1 MLPAAAEARMR
12 VPRKSTILLNGVRR
26 RCPRCGGG
34 RLFRR
39 WLKLREVCPNCGLR
53 YLLNQG
59 DPWAFLLVVDRVFLL
74 VLIAIIY
81 FKLWPKSLPAVIA
94 LFAAV
99 IAVFV
104 ATMPH
109 RYGLC
114 VALDYWTRTRW
125 GDPADE
131 ARRAAKEEART

>member
-1 MLPAAAEARMR
+1 MLW
-12 VPRKSTILLNGVRR
+12 NGLRR

-34 RLFRR
+34 RLFHR
-39 WLKLREVCPNCGLR
+39 WLKLRENCPSCGLR

-59 DPWAFLLVVDRVFLL
+59 DPWAFLLVVDRVFLI
-74 VLIAIIY
+74 VLIAIVY

-94 LFAAV
+94 LFAIVLAAF
-99 IAVFV
+99 I
-104 ATMPH
+104 ATMPN

-114 VALDYWTRTRW
+114 IALDYWTRTRW

-131 ARRAAKEEART
+131 ARQPRSEETGAGTS

>member
-1 MLPAAAEARMR
+1 MPR
-12 VPRKSTILLNGVRR
+12 PRKRTILLHGLKR
-26 RCPRCGGG
+26 RCPRCGEG
-34 RLFRR
+34 RLFHR
-39 WLKLREVCPNCGLR
+39 WLKLRDACPACGLR

-81 FKLWPKSLPAVIA
+81 FKLWPKSLPGVLA

-99 IAVFV
+99 IAAFIT
-104 ATMPH
+104 TMPH

-114 VALDYWTRTRW
+114 VALDYWTRVRW

-131 ARRAAKEEART
+131 ARRAAGESSGS